1 MTIDFFGRWVKD
13 FPTIWTSLEM
23 YIWILITIWQVRHG
37 LYLVH
42 VFFLPPHK
50 LTSSHCKH
58 FLYSSPSLCT
68 KSWSRIN
75 LRSFSFLYLQ
85 INPNSKAYVE
95 GIKVGDLI
103 ESLNGQKTEGLLH
116 NDVQQLIKIASG
128 ELALQLNR
136 FVVIIELKL

>member
-1 MTIDFFGRWVKD
+1 M
-13 FPTIWTSLEM
+13 
-23 YIWILITIWQVRHG
+23 
-37 LYLVH
+37 
-42 VFFLPPHK
+42 FFLPHTNSLPA
-50 LTSSHCKH
+50 TANISST
-58 FLYSSPSLCT
+58 PAPLCVQNLDPEL
-68 KSWSRIN
+68 I

>member
-1 MTIDFFGRWVKD
+1 MWFFLVRGVKD
-13 FPTIWTSLEM
+13 FPAIWPSLDM

-42 VFFLPPHK
+42 VFFSLPHK

-58 FLYSSPSLCT
+58 FLYSSPFLCT

-75 LRSFSFLYLQ
+75 HRSFSFLYLQ

-136 FVVIIELKL
+136 FVWS